1 MISTQFTPSLFIYA
15 GNIYSVTILCHEHTK
30 LSPCMCGVHSPAEN
44 VGIKQ
49 VITDIININEGNFHS
64 LIIAI
69 NGHGL
74 PFLL

>member
-1 MISTQFTPSLFIYA
+1 MNILSLVLA
-15 GNIYSVTILCHEHTK
+15 VLAV
-30 LSPCMCGVHSPAEN
+30 LSPAEN
-44 VGIKQ
+44 VDIKHL
-49 VITDIININEGNFHS
+49 IINIINTNERNFHS